1 MIKHK
6 PIRIDSG
13 GTVNRGRTSPSSWL
27 LLVYQ
32 LPASPSRVR
41 VRTWRRL
48 QDVGAVSLKNSAY
61 VLPNSPQTREDLE
74 WIKTEVIA
82 MKGQANILLS
92 ETMDLA
98 TEKEIIGA
106 FQAAR
111 QSEYAA
117 LAREAGAILKRL
129 KTARDIAVF
138 RKGGV
143 REARVLRDRWERI
156 LAIDFFPAA
165 GRNAAG
171 ALLEEI
177 DRKLARVQAA
187 SKPNSKQ
194 GVMPMPEKFNLKTWV
209 TRPRPG
215 IDRMSSAWL
224 IRNFIDPRA
233 KFAFAQKADEVAG
246 AVPFDMYG
254 VTFGHQGNHCT
265 FETLARTFQ
274 IRGAAIERIGQIVH
288 NLDLK
293 DEQYHVPE
301 EAVVGRLVE
310 GLRQLHAKDEELLER
325 GMEMFEALHRSFTH
339 HPVAAR
345 LAGGKGARR
354 KGGSYLGLA

>member
-1 MIKHK
+1 
-6 PIRIDSG
+6 
-13 GTVNRGRTSPSSWL
+13 
-27 LLVYQ
+27 
-32 LPASPSRVR
+32 
-41 VRTWRRL
+41 
-48 QDVGAVSLKNSAY
+48 VGAVSFKNSAY

-74 WIKTEVIA
+74 WIKTEIIA
-82 MKGQANILLS
+82 MKGQANVLVS
-92 ETMDLA
+92 ETLDPA
-98 TEKEIIGA
+98 TEKEIIAA

-111 QSEYAA
+111 QSEYAV
-117 LAREAGAILKRL
+117 LAREAETLLRKLKASRNI
-129 KTARDIAVF
+129 TDF
-138 RKGGV
+138 RKSAA
-143 REARVLRDRWERI
+143 REARNLRDRWERI
-156 LAIDFFPAA
+156 LAIDFFPVA

-177 DRKLARVQAA
+177 DRKLARAQAA
-187 SKPNSKQ
+187 PKANSKQ
-194 GVMPMPEKFNLKTWV
+194 GVIPMPEKFNAKTWV

-224 IRNFIDPRA
+224 IRNFIDPKA

-246 AVPFDMYG
+246 GVPFDMYG
-254 VTFGHQGNHCT
+254 VAFGHQGNRCT

-310 GLRQLHAKDEELLER
+310 GLRQLHTKDEELLER

>member
-1 MIKHK
+1 MSTQKRIRETRAANGK
-6 PIRIDSG
+6 PDVG
-13 GTVNRGRTSPSSWL
+13 PGPAWL

-32 LPASPSRVR
+32 LPTSPSRAR

-48 QDVGAVSLKNSAY
+48 QDVGAIGLKNSVY
-61 VLPNSPQTREDLE
+61 VVPNSPQAREDLE
-74 WIKTEVIA
+74 WIKTEIIA
-82 MKGQANILLS
+82 MKGQASVLLS
-92 ETMDLA
+92 ETLDPA
-98 TEKEIIGA
+98 TEKEIIAA
-106 FQAAR
+106 FQSTR

-117 LAREAGAILKRL
+117 LAGEAEVLLKKLKGTRNIAAQRKSGA
-129 KTARDIAVF
+129 
-138 RKGGV
+138 
-143 REARVLRDRWERI
+143 REARILRDRWEK
-156 LAIDFFPAA
+156 LVAIDFYPVA
-165 GRNAAG
+165 GRNHAG

-177 DRKLARVQAA
+177 DRRLTRGHEPRKVISR
-187 SKPNSKQ
+187 Q
-194 GVMPMPEKFNLKTWV
+194 GEVAMPEEFHSKTWV

-224 IRNFIDPRA
+224 IRNFIDPKA
-233 KFAFAQKADEVAG
+233 KFTFAQKAEEVSG

-254 VTFGHQGNHCT
+254 VRFGHQGNRCT
-265 FETLARTFQ
+265 FETLARTFN

-293 DEQYHVPE
+293 DEQYQVPE

-310 GLRQLHAKDEELLER
+310 GLRQLHPNDDELLDR

-345 LAGGKGARR
+345 ASTGKGSRR
-354 KGGSYLGLA
+354 RGASFLGLA